1 MEIIIGKI
9 KGSYFYDSEQ
19 KIPGIYSAN
28 YINYKGELFDPKVS
42 VSFGSYQPV
51 LGDFVLVTSKEE
63 CVSRGDLTNEEYS
76 KEYMRLSKLCSDR
89 IIKVDDD
96 SDSAEHIQ
104 NIYNRDIF
112 FIKYRNA
119 KVEYKTVTTE
129 EPIPLTYAYYGD
141 PIDVPFTTPMRLVN
155 NNIET
160 GHLYQLKFSA
170 KDLVSAMLKRY
181 EENTGVNVQSHYKYS
196 DIEFDKFKDEYINY
210 CKYIDNL
217 PKNRP
222 YEMFTVSAIGTEEEV
237 TELYTKKFSVLYDAF
252 STHMRLK
259 FENNSFSQK
268 DAFDSLCTIQNY
280 LSDLQIKVVS
290 RDDMRRLKSYI
301 EKTKHKLTNNSQE
314 E

>member
-9 KGSYFYDSEQ
+9 KESYFYDSEQ

-63 CVSRGDLTNEEYS
+63 CVSRGDLTNEEYG
-76 KEYMRLSKLCSDR
+76 KEYLRLCSLCDG
-89 IIKVDDD
+89 
-96 SDSAEHIQ
+96 SDTEENIQ

-112 FIKYRNA
+112 LIKYRNA

-170 KDLVSAMLKRY
+170 KDLVSAVLKRY

-210 CKYIDNL
+210 NKYIDNL

-222 YEMFTVSAIGTEEEV
+222 YEMFTVSAIGTKEEV
-237 TELYTKKFSVLYDAF
+237 TELYAKKFCILYDAF

-280 LSDLQIKVVS
+280 LSDLQVKVVS
-290 RDDMRRLKSYI
+290 RDVMRGLRSYI
-301 EKTKHKLTNNSQE
+301 EKTKHKLTNNNQE